1 MDTWSFPNSRSLE
14 VVRRFGLELRR
25 HRTLAGL
32 TQRQLA
38 DRVRYSREMIA
49 AVERGRRYGSAEL
62 AWRCDEI
69 LRTGGT
75 LRGLW
80 PQVEREQVAAD
91 RRRGP
96 RPEPNARSVATGTT
110 SDWSEWAESIQ
121 PAIDE
126 APPELMVQL
135 RALVNSYVLTGRG

>member
-1 MDTWSFPNSRSLE
+1 VDTWSFPNSRSAE
-14 VVRRFGLELRR
+14 VVRRFGQELRR

-80 PQVEREQVAAD
+80 PHVEREQVAAD

-96 RPEPNARSVATGTT
+96 RAEPTARGTAP
-110 SDWSEWAESIQ
+110 DWSDWAESIQ

-135 RALVNSYVLTGRG
+135 RALINNYVLTGQH

>member
-1 MDTWSFPNSRSLE
+1 MDKWSCPTGRNADAVRS
-14 VVRRFGLELRR
+14 FGLELRR
-25 HRTLAGL
+25 QRTLAGL

-49 AVERGRRYGSAEL
+49 AVERGRRYGSGEL

-69 LRTGGT
+69 LHTGGT
-75 LRGLW
+75 LAALW

-96 RPEPNARSVATGTT
+96 RPEPVGRARDSVGWM
-110 SDWSEWAESIQ
+110 DWAESIQ
-121 PAIDE
+121 PALDE

-135 RALVNSYVLTGRG
+135 RAVINNYVLATSH